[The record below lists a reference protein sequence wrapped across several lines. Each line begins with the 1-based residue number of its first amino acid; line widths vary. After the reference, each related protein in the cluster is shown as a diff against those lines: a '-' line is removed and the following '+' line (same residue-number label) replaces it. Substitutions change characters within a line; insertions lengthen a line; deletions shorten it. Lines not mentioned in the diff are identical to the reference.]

1 MSRYLKHTFDSN
13 FIWRVYVYV
22 SLYLWLLV
30 SLAILKHCYTK
41 CMAFITPDPL
51 LRLLL
56 FWATN
61 KIDKKKA
68 TGI

>member
-1 MSRYLKHTFDSN
+1 M
-13 FIWRVYVYV
+13 
-22 SLYLWLLV
+22 YLWLLV

-51 LRLLL
+51 HLLL
-56 FWATN
+56 CWATN